1 MFAMQGSS
9 FLVARRAAA
18 ALTVLVARVRC
29 GAGLAAALFFRV
41 SALSLGLSTMSVGA
55 CAGSVVD
62 SSTIPHSIVAT
73 GPHGID
79 PHDGLDAETGTVGA
93 RIPLQAVALN
103 ASGEQITPNGPYV
116 FTSRNPSV
124 LTVDSSGIVTLVAG
138 GVAFVVVALP
148 VGGTNLT
155 DSVFFSVGLPAP
167 Q

>member
-1 MFAMQGSS
+1 M
-9 FLVARRAAA
+9 
-18 ALTVLVARVRC
+18 
-29 GAGLAAALFFRV
+29 
-41 SALSLGLSTMSVGA
+41 
-55 CAGSVVD
+55 VD

-93 RIPLQAVALN
+93 RIPLQVVALN